1 MTTAARV
8 SAYGRSPLA
17 VPVLRRERRARPS
30 RPSPDVAIV
39 GGGIIGCALA
49 AELARR
55 GARVVIAE
63 RTQPGAEAS
72 SAAAGMLG
80 PRAECDAPGP
90 FLTLGVASL
99 SLYPALVERLRE
111 ETGIDPEYQRDGI
124 LYVALTEADE
134 RRLAARA
141 RWQRRAGCPVEHL
154 SAREALSLEP
164 AIRDDVRGA
173 IRFPDDHR
181 IDNVRLSRA
190 FAVLASRRGAEL
202 RVGVPVRAIRCE
214 HGRAV
219 ALETG
224 HERIVAGA
232 IVNAAG
238 AWAAELTPAGRV
250 VPIRPVRG
258 QMATLTASRPPFQH
272 AIYSRGVYLVPRRD
286 GRVLVGS
293 TYEEAGF
300 DKRVTGE
307 ALAGIL
313 ARALRLAPA
322 LRGASF
328 GGAWAGLRPGTP
340 DGLPILGA
348 DPEIAGLFYATGHYR
363 NGILLAPVTARA
375 LAELV
380 LAGRTSYDIA
390 PFAVE
395 RFTRRPSRGGEP
407 S

>member
-1 MTTAARV
+1 
-8 SAYGRSPLA
+8 
-17 VPVLRRERRARPS
+17 
-30 RPSPDVAIV
+30 
-39 GGGIIGCALA
+39 
-49 AELARR
+49 
-55 GARVVIAE
+55 VIAE
-63 RTQPGAEAS
+63 RAQAGAEAS

-99 SLYPALVERLRE
+99 ALYSALVERLRE

-124 LYVALTEADE
+124 LYVALTEEDE

-141 RWQRRAGCPVEHL
+141 RWQRRAGCPVERL
-154 SAREALSLEP
+154 SAGEARSLEP
-164 AIRDDVRGA
+164 MVRKDVRGA
-173 IRFPDDHR
+173 IRFPEDYR

-190 FAVLASRRGAEL
+190 IAVMARRRGVEL
-202 RVGVPVRAIRCE
+202 RVGVPVRAIHCE
-214 HGRAV
+214 SGRAV

-224 HERIVAGA
+224 HGRVAAGT

-238 AWAAELTPAGRV
+238 AWAAELAPAGRA
-250 VPIRPVRG
+250 VPVRPVRG

-272 AIYSRGVYLVPRRD
+272 AIYSHGVYLVPRRD

-293 TYEEAGF
+293 TYEDVGF

-313 ARALRLAPA
+313 ARAVRLAPV
-322 LRGASF
+322 LRDASF
-328 GGAWAGLRPGTP
+328 TAAWAGLRPGTP

-380 LAGRTSYDIA
+380 LAGRTSYDLA

-395 RFTRRPSRGGEP
+395 RFIRPARAGEP
-407 S
+407 P